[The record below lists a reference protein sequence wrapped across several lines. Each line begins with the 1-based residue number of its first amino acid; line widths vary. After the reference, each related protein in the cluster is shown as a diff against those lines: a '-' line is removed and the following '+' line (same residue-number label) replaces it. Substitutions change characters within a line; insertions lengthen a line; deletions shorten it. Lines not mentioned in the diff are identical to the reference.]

1 MSVGWDLLHSG
12 PESRFNDFTILHLAA
27 ADSVCRVGSLMLIY
41 IKKRRGE
48 ASLFDIPIAK
58 PAIKL
63 LLCPN
68 HALLGF

>member
-41 IKKRRGE
+41 IKKKERR
-48 ASLFDIPIAK
+48 SSFV
-58 PAIKL
+58 
-63 LLCPN
+63 
-68 HALLGF
+68 